1 MPIPIPKFRFL
12 AEIEGISLRF
22 TEISGLDK
30 ETEVIEYREGN
41 DISKYKRNI
50 LGLSKA
56 NRVNMKRGVI
66 NDDSI
71 NEFYDWW
78 SLTIN
83 QQETEAAQREVTIKL
98 MDELGEPLVVWK
110 LNKAVAVKMQ
120 STDLK
125 SDGNEIAIESLELV
139 HEGLTIQG
147 S

>member
-1 MPIPIPKFRFL
+1 MAIPIPKFRFL
-12 AEIEGISLRF
+12 AEIDSISLRF

-41 DISKYKRNI
+41 DASKYKRNI

-56 NRVNMKRGVI
+56 NRITMKRGVM

-71 NEFYDWW
+71 NQFYAWW

-83 QQETEAAQREVTIKL
+83 QQPTEAAQRDVIIKL
-98 MDELGEPLVVWK
+98 MDEQGQAIITWK
-110 LNKAVAVKMQ
+110 AAKAMAVKMQ

-125 SDGNEIAIESLELV
+125 SDGNEVAIESLELV
-139 HEGLTIQG
+139 HEGLTIQ
-147 S
+147 